1 MKYNSMFLPLAA
13 VGVALACAR
22 PAAAQVVTNPAQVQS
37 GHYDVEAAHTQVGF
51 SVLHFG
57 FTNYGGVFSQVSGT
71 LDLNTR
77 SPSASKLSVTIPLA
91 SVQTTSSRLTEE
103 LKGDQWFDAT
113 KFPNATF
120 VSRSV
125 QVTGASDATVE
136 GDLTLHG
143 VTRPETLKIHFI
155 GAGVNAMDK
164 KYTAGFEATA
174 TIKRSDFGVKMY
186 VPYVSDE
193 VRLLIN
199 GAFEKQG

>member
-1 MKYNSMFLPLAA
+1 MKYNPLFLPLAA
-13 VGVALACAR
+13 VGITLACVR
-22 PAAAQVVTNPAQVQS
+22 PVAAQVVTNPAQVQS

-71 LDLNTR
+71 LDLNAHA
-77 SPSASKLSVTIPLA
+77 PSASKLSVTIPLA

-125 QVTGASDATVE
+125 QVTGAGDATVE

-193 VRLLIN
+193 VRLFIN